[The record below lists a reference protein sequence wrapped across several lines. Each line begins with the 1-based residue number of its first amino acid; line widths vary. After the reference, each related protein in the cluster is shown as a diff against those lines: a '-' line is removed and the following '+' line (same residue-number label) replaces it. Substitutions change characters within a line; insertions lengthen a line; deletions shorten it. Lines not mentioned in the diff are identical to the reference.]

1 MKLKSLFQDK
11 WGVFGIAIICTLLW
25 GSAFPV
31 LKLSNTELQ
40 IAANDPVAQIV
51 FAGMRFLLAG
61 LILLTFLFVTNRR
74 QLIVKRSHLLIL
86 ILFGTIQTA
95 VQYYFFYI
103 GLSNVSGMQGA
114 ILSSSGIFLA
124 VILAHFYY
132 KNDHM
137 NWKKSVGILAGFAG
151 IIIANWGKEFQ
162 FDFQL
167 AGEGYM
173 ILAGLTSAVATIM
186 TKELATGISPV
197 TLTGWQLT
205 IGATLLLII
214 GVPQL
219 SENAIIF
226 TGVGWGLLIYAA
238 FLSSIA
244 FALWTS
250 VLKYNKAGEVSIYNF
265 LTPVFGTILSA
276 WLVPGESLN
285 LMVIAAIGFVAFGI
299 IIMNMNYS
307 KKQIAPAGPVI
318 KQKIS

>member
-1 MKLKSLFQDK
+1 MFQNR
-11 WGVFGIAIICTLLW
+11 WGVLGIAVVCTFLW

-40 IAANDPVAQIV
+40 IAAQDPIAQIV

-61 LILLTFLFVTNRR
+61 LILLAFLFITNRS
-74 QLIVKRSHLLIL
+74 QLKVKRTHLPLL
-86 ILFGTIQTA
+86 ILFGIIQTA

-103 GLSNVSGMQGA
+103 GLSNVSGIQGA
-114 ILSSSGIFLA
+114 ILSSSSIFLA

-132 KNDHM
+132 KNDHL
-137 NWKKSVGILAGFAG
+137 NGKKAIGILAGFAG
-151 IIIANWGKEFQ
+151 IIIANWGQEFQ

-167 AGEGYM
+167 AGEGFM
-173 ILAGLTSAVATIM
+173 ILAGLTSAIATIM
-186 TKELATGISPV
+186 TKELATDISPV
-197 TLTGWQLT
+197 SLTGWQLT
-205 IGATLLLII
+205 IGAILLLII

-219 SENAIIF
+219 EEGAIIF
-226 TGVGWGLLIYAA
+226 TGFGWGLLIYAA

-244 FALWTS
+244 FALWTT
-250 VLKYNKAGEVSIYNF
+250 VLKYNKAGEVSIYHF

-299 IIMNMNYS
+299 VIMNSS
-307 KKQIAPAGPVI
+307 KKQLVPVQKEI
-318 KQKIS
+318 KPKAS

>member
-1 MKLKSLFQDK
+1 MKSYFQNK
-11 WGVFGIAIICTLLW
+11 WGVLGIAIICTLLW

-40 IAANDPVAQIV
+40 IAADDPIAQIV

-61 LILLTFLFVTNRR
+61 LILLVFLFITNRS
-74 QLIVKRSHLLIL
+74 QLKVKRSHLLIL

-95 VQYYFFYI
+95 LQYYFFYI
-103 GLSNVSGMQGA
+103 GLSKVSGMQGS

-132 KNDHM
+132 KDDHM
-137 NWKKSVGILAGFAG
+137 NWKKSIGVLAGFAG
-151 IIIANWGKEFQ
+151 IIIANWGQ
-162 FDFQL
+162 DLQLSFQL
-167 AGEGYM
+167 TGEGYM

-186 TKELATGISPV
+186 TKELATDISPV

-205 IGATLLLII
+205 IGAILLLLI

-219 SENAIIF
+219 SEHAIIF
-226 TGVGWGLLIYAA
+226 TGYGWGLLIYAA

-244 FALWTS
+244 FALWTA
-250 VLKYNKAGEVSIYNF
+250 VLKYNKAGEVSIYHF

-276 WLVPGESLN
+276 WFIPGEHFN
-285 LMVIAAIGFVAFGI
+285 LMTIVAIGFVAYGI
-299 IIMNMNYS
+299 IIMNHS
-307 KKQIAPAGPVI
+307 KKQVAPHPTNVT
-318 KQKIS
+318 KKIS